1 MSGKEEID
9 EKIIKSKDPKEND
22 KSTLEIGEI
31 EQDQK
36 RFFGRIK
43 RKYRLMLIFLV
54 CLSLILLFMVFPVVI
69 VVFIQNS

>member
-9 EKIIKSKDPKEND
+9 EKSKDPKEND

>member
-54 CLSLILLFMVFPVVI
+54 CLSLILLVMVFPVVI